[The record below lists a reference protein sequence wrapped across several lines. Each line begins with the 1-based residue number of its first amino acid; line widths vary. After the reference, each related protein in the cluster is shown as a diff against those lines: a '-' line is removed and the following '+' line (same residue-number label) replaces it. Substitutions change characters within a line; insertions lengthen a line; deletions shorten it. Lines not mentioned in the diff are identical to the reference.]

1 MAKKSS
7 KQKLNSVGAYA
18 NEYMLNHP
26 DPVNIDNK
34 TLKNKVKNNYVNTKN
49 NNTVL
54 YTAKNS
60 GSYSS
65 QITGSYLYKS
75 VSTDLKD
82 YINNWSITIR
92 PKDVINVIGLMI

>member
-1 MAKKSS
+1 MANNSI

-26 DPVNIDNK
+26 DPVNLDYK

-49 NNTVL
+49 NSTVL

-60 GSYSS
+60 ASYSS
-65 QITGSYLYKS
+65 QLTGNYLYKS

-82 YINNWSITIR
+82 YVNNWSITIR
-92 PKDVINVIGLMI
+92 PKDVINMIGLMI